1 MSFGRDS
8 HGIEGLSL
16 DSVPLQ
22 PYRQESCPAC
32 NANPVWK
39 QATLDALDGYSQGTK
54 VSAEHLVAAMVSR
67 VGSKKKPGTCLKSA
81 SLHRSGLIV
90 VWVPRLPYEQ
100 VEPQLKDFPSSLL
113 KTYSHVFLLS
123 LFLHTQTA
131 FTQGG

>member
-67 VGSKKKPGTCLKSA
+67 VGSKKKNRDLLEECQPAPK
-81 SLHRSGLIV
+81 
-90 VWVPRLPYEQ
+90 WVYCRVGPKAAL
-100 VEPQLKDFPSSLL
+100 
-113 KTYSHVFLLS
+113 
-123 LFLHTQTA
+123 
-131 FTQGG
+131 